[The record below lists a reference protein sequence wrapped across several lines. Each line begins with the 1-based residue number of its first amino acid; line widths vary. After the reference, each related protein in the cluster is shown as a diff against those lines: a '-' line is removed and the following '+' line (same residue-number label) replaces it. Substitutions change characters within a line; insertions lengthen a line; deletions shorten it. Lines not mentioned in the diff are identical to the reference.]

1 MSKDKDSR
9 KQRNKP
15 KAGVVFPLA
24 DSLQNMPKSY
34 QAFIIELKKQI
45 KSERLRTIISANQSM
60 IILYWRIG
68 KSILEQQK
76 KQGWG
81 AKVIDRMSF
90 DLKEEFPSL
99 TGFSPRNLK
108 YMRKFAEAWPN
119 FEIVQRTVALIPWR
133 SNITLL
139 DKLKDSDLRLWYAN
153 KTIENGF
160 GKDML
165 VFQIESKLHIRE
177 GRTINNFEQALI
189 PPLESDMA
197 NQAFKDPYIFNFV
210 GNDEHIREKEL
221 ENSLIE
227 NIQKFLL
234 ELGQG
239 FAFVG
244 RQVHLELG
252 SKDFYLDLLFYHLT
266 LRCYVV
272 IELKAGEFEP
282 GFVSKL
288 NMYQNVVNDTLK
300 HPSDNPTIGLLL
312 VKSKNRLVVEY
323 SLSGFKNPIGVANW
337 ENEMVKS
344 LPEKFKSSLPT
355 IEQIENEL
363 EGKISKTGYNKQ

>member
-1 MSKDKDSR
+1 MKSKDKDDR
-9 KQRNKP
+9 KQRNEHKE
-15 KAGVVFPLA
+15 GVVFPIS
-24 DSLQNMPKSY
+24 DSLKNMPQSY
-34 QAFIIELKKQI
+34 QSFIVELKKQI
-45 KSERLRTIISANQSM
+45 KSERLKTVLSANQSM
-60 IILYWRIG
+60 IILYWKIG

-81 AKVIDRMSF
+81 AKIIDRMSF
-90 DLKEEFPSL
+90 DIKEEFPSL
-99 TGFSPRNLK
+99 SGFSPRNLK
-108 YMRKFAEAWPN
+108 YMRKFADAWPN

-139 DKLKDSDLRLWYAN
+139 DKLKDSDLRLWYAK

-165 VFQIESKLHIRE
+165 VFQIESELHLRE
-177 GRTINNFEQALI
+177 GKTINNFEQALI

-197 NQAFKDPYIFNFV
+197 SQVFKDPYIFNFV
-210 GNDEHIREKEL
+210 GNDKHIREREL

-227 NIQKFLL
+227 HIQKFLL

-252 SKDFYLDLLFYHLT
+252 SKDFYLDLLFYHLN

-272 IELKAGEFEP
+272 IELKTGEFKP

-300 HPSDNPTIGLLL
+300 HPNDNPTIGLLL

-323 SLSGFKNPIGVANW
+323 SLSGFQNPIGVANW
-337 ENEMVKS
+337 ESEIVKS
-344 LPEKFKSSLPT
+344 LPEEFKSGLPT

-363 EGKISKTGYNKQ
+363 EGKS